1 MRLVPFIFPG
11 KWLFRSTL
19 SNKSA
24 VFFFF
29 GFPSTLPWLPLV
41 SVSEDRRWLP
51 LESTFFLVYFRDL
64 DAFSKLLLGPGI
76 SDLVSKVTRTRDRRK
91 LEPSEILNEFR
102 YSIIANTELQQVL
115 QAAKRA
121 FSISDSSGAIFKSLT
136 DEMAN
141 KHPILEELLERVL
154 NDDWT
159 GLDEVWTIVK
169 RRRKKKFWQW
179 N

>member
-1 MRLVPFIFPG
+1 M
-11 KWLFRSTL
+11 
-19 SNKSA
+19 
-24 VFFFF
+24 
-29 GFPSTLPWLPLV
+29 
-41 SVSEDRRWLP
+41 
-51 LESTFFLVYFRDL
+51 
-64 DAFSKLLLGPGI
+64 DAFSKVLLGPGI